1 MSEKGA
7 IKKSTAQ
14 AICDAVKVKEGTTE
28 GVPFKDV
35 AERILALP
43 TPSGENKFAQLV
55 DGSITEVTAE
65 DLEGITEIMVNT
77 FYKRM
82 NLAKVTLSDSVK
94 KIGETAFYNCSNLTE
109 IQVNSL
115 EELGATC
122 FDSCIKLEEFI
133 APNVKRIGNAVFQGC
148 SKLRVLKLTNP
159 DLTLNNVRNLI
170 YDTYDLDM
178 YFSLPLENIYCF
190 NSTQSIGIFGGALRY
205 RIFIN
210 NELVE
215 NAVFPNTVTKLTRN
229 GIRQNSGFKTVT
241 FLGDMKEISDWGFAE
256 CGNLEKISFPNCT
269 SVPILKGT
277 SLLYQSNKVSAIEV
291 PAALYDKWIASTNWS
306 SSGIASKIVAI

>member
-43 TPSGENKFAQLV
+43 TASGENKFAQLV

-65 DLEGITEIMVNT
+65 DLEGSTEITMNA
-77 FYKRM
+77 FYYKK
-82 NLAKVTLSDSVK
+82 NLAKVILPDSVK
-94 KIGETAFYNCSNLTE
+94 KIEGGAFTGCSNLSE
-109 IQVNSL
+109 IQLNNV
-115 EELGATC
+115 EELGNSSFSLC
-122 FDSCIKLEEFI
+122 ENLGEFI
-133 APNVKRIGNAVFQGC
+133 APNVKRVGNSVFHSC
-148 SKLRVLKLTNP
+148 YKLRVLKLTSPN
-159 DLTLNNVRNLI
+159 LTLNNCQSLTYSTENLDI
-170 YDTYDLDM
+170 

-190 NSTQSIGIFGGALRY
+190 DSTLYTGIFSGGWPY

-210 NELVE
+210 DELIE
-215 NAVFPNTVTKLTRN
+215 NAVFPNTVTNLTR
-229 GIRQNSGFKTVT
+229 GGVRGNSGFKTVT
-241 FLGDMKEISDWGFAE
+241 FLGDMTKICDWGFAE

-269 SVPILKGT
+269 SVPILAGT
-277 SLLYQSNKVSAIEV
+277 SILSRANKVSAIEV
-291 PAALYDKWIASTNWS
+291 PAALYDEWIASTNWS
-306 SSGIASKIVAI
+306 SSGIATKIVAI